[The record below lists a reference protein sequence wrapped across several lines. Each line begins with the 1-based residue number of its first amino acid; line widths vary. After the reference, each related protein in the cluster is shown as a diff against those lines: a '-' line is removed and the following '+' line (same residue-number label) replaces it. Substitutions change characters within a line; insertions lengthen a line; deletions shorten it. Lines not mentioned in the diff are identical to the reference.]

1 MNHEPVRNAVDIE
14 PEIKMSNGVS
24 VHVSTLRNNGGVRL
38 AAYSYPADMHFS
50 LHMTFAEAA
59 ALAAALGEA
68 GNKKGE

>member
-1 MNHEPVRNAVDIE
+1 MNHEPVRDPVDI
-14 PEIKMSNGVS
+14 EIKMSNGVS
-24 VHVSTLRNNGGVRL
+24 VHVSTLRNGGVRL

-59 ALAAALGEA
+59 ALAAVLGEA